1 MPEPHPLLF
10 AGALAVCALA
20 NFSCSSQPAVSNVEA
35 AAVRRT
41 TVPVARVEHRD
52 LSTSIELAADFRP
65 FLEVDLHAKVSGY
78 VKSIG
83 VDIGDRVQA
92 GQPIA
97 VLEVPEL
104 NDDLV
109 HAAAQTEHDR
119 SEVTRAADELRRAES
134 AYAAAHAA
142 YSRLAE
148 VVKSRPTLVAQ
159 QELDDALAKDRGG
172 EAQVSAARA
181 ALESARQQVQVAL
194 AAQARLKTVFA
205 YSRISAPFAG
215 IITKR
220 YADPGAMIQSGTA
233 SQTQAMPLVT
243 LAAVD
248 RLRLIVPVPELAVSR
263 IRIGSPV
270 AVRVPALNRTLEGTV
285 ARFTGQVQSS
295 TRTMDTEVDVP
306 NPRFELVPGM
316 YAYATLTLE
325 SRPGVLAVP
334 VQAVAGLESPSP
346 SVLVVSPRNVLEQR
360 PIRLGIESSSEVEV
374 LSGLR
379 ENELIV
385 AANPGRYKPGEEVA
399 PRPIQMAERNEE
411 VR

>member
-1 MPEPHPLLF
+1 
-10 AGALAVCALA
+10 
-20 NFSCSSQPAVSNVEA
+20 
-35 AAVRRT
+35 
-41 TVPVARVEHRD
+41 
-52 LSTSIELAADFRP
+52 
-65 FLEVDLHAKVSGY
+65 
-78 VKSIG
+78 
-83 VDIGDRVQA
+83 
-92 GQPIA
+92 

-109 HAAAQTEHDR
+109 HAAAQVEHDR

-148 VVKSRPTLVAQ
+148 VVKSRPNLVAQ
-159 QELDDALAKDRGG
+159 QELDDALAKDRVGQ
-172 EAQVSAARA
+172 AQVSAAQA
-181 ALESARQQVQVAL
+181 ALESAKQQVQVAL
-194 AAQARLKTVFA
+194 AAQTRLRTMVA

-215 IITKR
+215 VITKR
-220 YADPGAMIQSGTA
+220 YADPGAMIQAGTA

-243 LAAVD
+243 LAEAD
-248 RLRLIVPVPELAVSR
+248 RLRLIVPVPESAVSR
-263 IRIGSPV
+263 VRIGSPV
-270 AVRVPALNRTLEGTV
+270 AVRVPALNRTFEGKV

-316 YAYATLTLE
+316 YAYATITLE
-325 SRPGVLAVP
+325 RRPGVLAIP
-334 VQAVAGLESPSP
+334 VQAVSGLESSSP

-360 PIRLGIESSSEVEV
+360 PVRLGIEEPSEVEV
-374 LSGLR
+374 VSGLR

-385 AANPGRYKPGEEVA
+385 AANPGRYRPGEEVA
-399 PRPIQMAERNEE
+399 PKPLQIAARSGEE